1 MNLWSFG
8 LVMQSQ
14 DLVFLGIQ
22 SAPSLKSEKVEF
34 PLVLGL
40 GFPDTKTTKTIL
52 IRPKEDWDIFSGRD
66 KEKDETVLGY
76 SKQKLFSEGL
86 EGSDVLAEISGLLAE
101 REAYSLWPD
110 RDNTMLTKLDG
121 SANGSSKVLSA
132 LGLFNQLVTNKRF
145 ISIELR
151 HKLIAPNYPRNSA
164 DVRWMIVCYHQC
176 WSRQ

>member
-1 MNLWSFG
+1 MHPWSFG

-22 SAPSLKSEKVEF
+22 SAPSLKLEKVEF

-52 IRPKEDWDIFSGRD
+52 IRPKEDWDIFSGLD
-66 KEKDETVLGY
+66 KEKDETVSGY
-76 SKQKLFSEGL
+76 SKETLFSEGL
-86 EGSDVLAEISGLLAE
+86 EGSDVLAEISDLLAE

-132 LGLFNQLVTNKRF
+132 LGLFNQLVTNERF

-164 DVRWMIVCYHQC
+164 DVRWMVICYHQC
-176 WSRQ
+176 RTR